1 MFLVSEEL
9 NNFFQNAPKTI
20 IGNLYVIDFNSSITN
35 SIEKVIKANRNHPS
49 PSILS
54 MKQKSKIYRPLFI
67 Q

>member
-1 MFLVSEEL
+1 MLLVSEEL

-35 SIEKVIKANRNHPS
+35 SIEKVIKANKNHPCS
-49 PSILS
+49 SILS
-54 MKQKSKIYRPLFI
+54 MKQKLKIYRPLFI